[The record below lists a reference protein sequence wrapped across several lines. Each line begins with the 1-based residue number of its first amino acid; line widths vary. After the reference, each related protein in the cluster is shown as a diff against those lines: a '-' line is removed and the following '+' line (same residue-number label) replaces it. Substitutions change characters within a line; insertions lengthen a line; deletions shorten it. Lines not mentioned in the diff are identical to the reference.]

1 MVCVDISLNTDLFV
15 NHDALSYDGCIAAA
29 GLPMPNPNARRPAK
43 FSSATRSSPAGTE
56 REPRGA
62 RRRRETR
69 SRLLMAALKLMAE
82 RGMEGVAIN
91 EITEAADVGFGSFYN
106 HFDSKEAIY
115 GAVLEWVFEDFADAM
130 ERVTGEISDPAEIIA
145 VSTRYT
151 IMRALREP
159 VWGQFLVR
167 EGFSPRS
174 VDQGLGGRLMRDI
187 RKGVTA
193 KRLNVADLLMSF
205 VAVGGTTLGAI
216 SVGLQLG
223 SVQGQH
229 SATLKELGS
238 NLERLPERTAA
249 MALEA
254 LGLSRA
260 EAEKIAHRPLP
271 PVDLPLAANGLGAG
285 QPSSKIHNN
294 ASEPRAI
301 QRATR
306 RRARA

>member
-1 MVCVDISLNTDLFV
+1 MAFSAPPGVASFTLEIQLKTDCFV
-15 NHDALSYDGCIAAA
+15 NFDPLGYDDCIAAA

-43 FSSATRSSPAGTE
+43 SSSATRPARAGTE

-69 SRLLMAALKLMAE
+69 SRLLMAALELMAE
-82 RGMEGVAIN
+82 RGMEAVAIN

-151 IMRALREP
+151 IMRALRER

-174 VDQGLGGRLMRDI
+174 IDQGLGRRLLRDI
-187 RKGVTA
+187 RKGIAA
-193 KRLNVADLLMSF
+193 KRLNAADPLMSL

-216 SVGLQLG
+216 SVGLQFG
-223 SVQGQH
+223 S
-229 SATLKELGS
+229 ARGS
-238 NLERLPERTAA
+238 SLQ
-249 MALEA
+249 
-254 LGLSRA
+254 S
-260 EAEKIAHRPLP
+260 
-271 PVDLPLAANGLGAG
+271 
-285 QPSSKIHNN
+285 
-294 ASEPRAI
+294 
-301 QRATR
+301 
-306 RRARA
+306 